1 MTRTR
6 NRPVASGRVNPM
18 NALIF
23 GITLNVISFL
33 IMLIFTNYLAAI
45 LTMIATLIYVFI
57 YTIALKRRTPQNIVI
72 GGAAGAM
79 PPVIGWAAVT
89 GNVELSAL
97 YLFAIVFFW
106 TPPHFWALSLLL
118 KNDYAEANIPML
130 PVVAGVT
137 STKMHILL
145 YTILLIALTSLFFVL
160 PTVGWFYLYSA
171 LILGMIYL
179 VLSIYINISSSKR
192 VIVLGYIYSMLYL
205 ALLFLAM
212 IIDVILNN

>member
-1 MTRTR
+1 
-6 NRPVASGRVNPM
+6 M
-18 NALIF
+18 NALII

>member
-1 MTRTR
+1 
-6 NRPVASGRVNPM
+6 
-18 NALIF
+18 
-23 GITLNVISFL
+23 
-33 IMLIFTNYLAAI
+33 
-45 LTMIATLIYVFI
+45 
-57 YTIALKRRTPQNIVI
+57 
-72 GGAAGAM
+72 
-79 PPVIGWAAVT
+79 
-89 GNVELSAL
+89 
-97 YLFAIVFFW
+97 
-106 TPPHFWALSLLL
+106 
-118 KNDYAEANIPML
+118 ML